1 MAIPNRNNIDYY
13 GIWYSPIIFNNILC
27 LFLDLESNTSD
38 WLNQLAQPIRRN
50 LENKT
55 QNILKNGL

>member
-1 MAIPNRNNIDYY
+1 MAIPNRNNIDFY

-38 WLNQLAQPIRRN
+38 WLNQLAHPIRRN

-55 QNILKNGL
+55 

>member
-1 MAIPNRNNIDYY
+1 MPMPNRNNIDFY
-13 GIWYSPIIFNNILC
+13 GIWHGIWCSPIIFKNILC

-55 QNILKNGL
+55 